1 MKNPPRTFRT
11 GRIDKSFVITYNKQ
25 KIDLEASRLL
35 THTIFVMVFTLNTFE
50 RAFLLS
56 LACDQYKSS
65 TAPLLALDALKANLA
80 CTPRV

>member
-1 MKNPPRTFRT
+1 VALAAGSKKKPAF
-11 GRIDKSFVITYNKQ
+11 Q
-25 KIDLEASRLL
+25 
-35 THTIFVMVFTLNTFE
+35 